1 MKKSFRPAS
10 RSGTPWDSIDDKAL
24 NPLQKFLKYKYKAHF
39 YAHHQALSETGEAN
53 LLNSILVTKCHICGS
68 TNIIKYGRKNNL
80 VRYYCKDCKHTFVIT
95 TGTIFDHHKI
105 SIEEWIEFCLN
116 LFGYGSTNLT
126 SKNNKN
132 SITTTNYWLNKVFLL
147 LKNYQDDIMLSGK
160 VYIDE
165 KYYRKRSNQIKKRA
179 DGKKPAGLSR
189 NQDCIFTGCD
199 LNGHIYA
206 KVNGSGKPSM
216 ARCWEALGNHIYP
229 GSTLIHD
236 KERSHRILVD
246 RLELNS
252 IVYDSKE
259 CCKLDDKHNPL
270 NPINRVHDAM
280 EKFLNSH
287 SGFTRNH
294 LQDYLNLFV
303 FMNGD
308 RKYPLIQAYKLIE
321 MGLTKPI
328 ILRYRELYQLKTR

>member
-53 LLNSILVTKCHICGS
+53 LLNSIPVTKCHICGS

-160 VYIDE
+160 VYIDDTL
-165 KYYRKRSNQIKKRA
+165 KAAIDAYYEQYGVK
-179 DGKKPAGLSR
+179 
-189 NQDCIFTGCD
+189 
-199 LNGHIYA
+199 
-206 KVNGSGKPSM
+206 
-216 ARCWEALGNHIYP
+216 EA
-229 GSTLIHD
+229 
-236 KERSHRILVD
+236 
-246 RLELNS
+246 
-252 IVYDSKE
+252 
-259 CCKLDDKHNPL
+259 
-270 NPINRVHDAM
+270 
-280 EKFLNSH
+280 
-287 SGFTRNH
+287 
-294 LQDYLNLFV
+294 
-303 FMNGD
+303 
-308 RKYPLIQAYKLIE
+308 
-321 MGLTKPI
+321 
-328 ILRYRELYQLKTR
+328 

>member
-1 MKKSFRPAS
+1 M
-10 RSGTPWDSIDDKAL
+10 
-24 NPLQKFLKYKYKAHF
+24 
-39 YAHHQALSETGEAN
+39 
-53 LLNSILVTKCHICGS
+53 
-68 TNIIKYGRKNNL
+68 

-252 IVYDSKE
+252 IVDDSKE